1 MFERGDLSRHFSR
14 KFIRYNI
21 VWKLFCRYPEQH
33 LIINCTRE
41 KCPPGW
47 DSVSSAKSNFCDICD
62 VAAITV
68 TSNRWRI
75 TAKSNRW
82 RITATSNRWTI
93 TATSYRW
100 RITATSNRLRFAEK
114 TAFKCLWQL
123 KGNGM
128 IGVCPPNVLR
138 NASTPNLMWNQSEK
152 QLLLYWVW
160 NKTVKMLQDH
170 PRVCSLDIKW

>member
-1 MFERGDLSRHFSR
+1 MFERGGLSRHFSQ

-62 VAAITV
+62 VAAITM
-68 TSNRWRI
+68 T
-75 TAKSNRW
+75 SNRW